1 MRSVPPEKLRDYACE
16 DADLT
21 LRLKDVLALEIEKN
35 GLFDLFTH
43 LEMPLVPVLTDME
56 MTGVK
61 LDTKSLNN
69 YAVELREQI
78 IALEKEIIG
87 LAGQEFN
94 VSSPKQLGEILFE
107 KLRIDPNAK
116 LTKTKQYST
125 NEEVLAQLAHKH
137 PIVGKV
143 LEFRG
148 LKKLLNTYVETLPQL
163 INSRSGKIHT
173 SYNQANTAT
182 GRLSSNNPN
191 LQNIPI
197 RDENGREI
205 RKAFIPSDSDHLFLS
220 ADYSQI
226 ELRIMAA
233 LSLDPQMMEAF
244 SNNEDIHSITASK
257 IYQIPVAEVT
267 SDMRRKAK
275 TANFGIIYGL
285 SAFGLSQRLNISRS
299 EAKEL
304 IDGYFQNF
312 PKVKEYMDKSIEM
325 ARNDG
330 YVQTIMGRR
339 RYLNDINSNNA
350 VVRGMAERN
359 AINTPIQGS
368 AADIIKLAMIRIHGE
383 FMKHR
388 LKSKMVLQVHDELN
402 FDVYKPELEKVEQ
415 IVKENMETAVQLTV
429 PLTIEM
435 KSAQNWLDAH

>member
-1 MRSVPPEKLRDYACE
+1 
-16 DADLT
+16 
-21 LRLKDVLALEIEKN
+21 
-35 GLFDLFTH
+35 
-43 LEMPLVPVLTDME
+43 
-56 MTGVK
+56 
-61 LDTKSLNN
+61 
-69 YAVELREQI
+69 
-78 IALEKEIIG
+78 
-87 LAGQEFN
+87 
-94 VSSPKQLGEILFE
+94 
-107 KLRIDPNAK
+107 
-116 LTKTKQYST
+116 
-125 NEEVLAQLAHKH
+125 
-137 PIVGKV
+137 
-143 LEFRG
+143 
-148 LKKLLNTYVETLPQL
+148 LLNTYVETLPQL
-163 INSRSGKIHT
+163 INSRTGKIHT
-173 SYNQANTAT
+173 SYNQAITAT

-205 RKAFIPSDSDHLFLS
+205 SKAFIPSDSDHLFLS

-226 ELRIMAA
+226 EFRIMAA

-244 SNNEDIHSITASK
+244 RNNEDIHSITASK
-257 IYQIPVAEVT
+257 IYKVPVQEVT

-275 TANFGIIYGL
+275 TANFGIIYGI

-304 IDGYFQNF
+304 IDGYFENF

-383 FMKHR
+383 FMNRHR

-415 IVKENMETAVQLTV
+415 IVKENMETAVQL
-429 PLTIEM
+429 
-435 KSAQNWLDAH
+435 KFR